1 MLDRI
6 QRLISE
12 NNSLIAEAYSKLAE
26 MMVDDDTD
34 KELKDIAALLKIN
47 EIVLMELKEKQS
59 FNDDETVL
67 NSLSKMKKVLI
78 STNLELGN

>member
-6 QRLISE
+6 QSLISE

-26 MMVDDDTD
+26 IMVDDGSDT
-34 KELKDIAALLKIN
+34 ELKDIAALLKIN

-59 FNDDETVL
+59 FNNEETVL
-67 NSLSKMKKVLI
+67 NSLSKMKKALI

>member
-26 MMVDDDTD
+26 MMVDDDSDT
-34 KELKDIAALLKIN
+34 ELKDIAALLKIN

-67 NSLSKMKKVLI
+67 NSLSKMKKALI

>member
-6 QRLISE
+6 QSLISE

-26 MMVDDDTD
+26 MMVDDSSDT
-34 KELKDIAALLKIN
+34 ELKDIAALLKIN

-59 FNDDETVL
+59 FNNEETVL
-67 NSLSKMKKVLI
+67 NSLSKMKKALI

>member
-6 QRLISE
+6 QNLISE

-26 MMVDDDTD
+26 MMVDNSDT
-34 KELKDIAALLKIN
+34 ELKDIAALLKIN

-59 FNDDETVL
+59 FNNEQTVL
-67 NSLSKMKKVLI
+67 NSLSKMNKALI

>member
-34 KELKDIAALLKIN
+34 KELNDIAALLKIN

>member
-6 QRLISE
+6 QKLISE
-12 NNSLIAEAYSKLAE
+12 NNALIAEAYSKLAE
-26 MMVDDDTD
+26 MMVDDGSDI
-34 KELKDIAALLKIN
+34 ELKDIAALLKIN

-59 FNDDETVL
+59 FNNEETVL
-67 NSLSKMKKVLI
+67 NSLSKMKKALI

>member
-6 QRLISE
+6 QSLISE

-26 MMVDDDTD
+26 MMVDDGSDR
-34 KELKDIAALLKIN
+34 ELKDIAALLKIN

-59 FNDDETVL
+59 FNNEETVL
-67 NSLSKMKKVLI
+67 NSLSKMKKALI

>member
-6 QRLISE
+6 QNLISE
-12 NNSLIAEAYSKLAE
+12 NNSLIAEAYSKVAE
-26 MMVDDDTD
+26 LMVDDGDTQLQ
-34 KELKDIAALLKIN
+34 EIAALLKIN

-59 FNDDETVL
+59 FNDEQTVL
-67 NSLSKMKKVLI
+67 TSLSKMKKALI

>member
-6 QRLISE
+6 QSLISE

-26 MMVDDDTD
+26 MMVDDGSDT
-34 KELKDIAALLKIN
+34 ELKDIAALLKIN

-59 FNDDETVL
+59 FNNEETVL
-67 NSLSKMKKVLI
+67 NSLSKMKKALI